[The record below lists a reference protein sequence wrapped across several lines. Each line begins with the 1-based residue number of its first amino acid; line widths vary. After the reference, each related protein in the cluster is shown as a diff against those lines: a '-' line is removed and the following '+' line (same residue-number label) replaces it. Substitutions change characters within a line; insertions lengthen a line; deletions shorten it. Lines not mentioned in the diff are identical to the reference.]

1 MTAHQFQKPVRR
13 VVLRGM
19 DYFNAHLVLEGMDWQ
34 LVDAKY
40 EEAGGRTTVARL
52 IHHFD
57 DNDTLKA
64 VAVEDQTFGLDYVD
78 FYGEDSDVLQT
89 AAEHLEGYTEAELQ
103 RAAAQVQAPDELPA
117 LLLKVGLTALTHN
130 PPWKQAFIER
140 HIRHGIRETRCAAL
154 LAATLAVDPV
164 FLPAMREAAQD
175 EDPEVQT
182 YSAGLLQVLDTG
194 GHPTPGTA
202 GLSGP
207 GQRPSVDQPAADRST
222 ERRQALIQAALTAPV
237 GETATWMS
245 PLANGTPES
254 PQASPW
260 TRPRRRVLVKTEAWS
275 ASLFLRAGGW
285 TVVDWESEEEEGE
298 VLAARYVYVHPGG
311 ADVRAEIVE
320 TLGLTFVDFYGADE
334 GEMDRA
340 TRLLEGAYTE
350 EELRVAA
357 TRATTGAELNEVLLQ
372 LGVTAATSNP
382 AWKRSFIEGHL
393 NFAPALQRKAAM
405 LGATFSMD
413 PVFLPAIERAA
424 EDDSADGD
432 DVDVQHFARA
442 LLEVWATRHPT

>member
-1 MTAHQFQKPVRR
+1 MLKN
-13 VVLRGM
+13 M
-19 DYFNAHLVLEGMDWQ
+19 DYFEAHQSLRYNGWKLDHVE
-34 LVDAKY
+34 Y
-40 EEAGGRTTVARL
+40 PEESDQDTTRM
-52 IHHFD
+52 IHAFR

-64 VAVEDQTFGLDYVD
+64 VAVEDQPLGLDYVD

-103 RAAAQVQAPDELPA
+103 GAAAQVQAPDELPA

-140 HIRHGIRETRCAAL
+140 HIRQGVRETRCAAL

-164 FLPAMREAAQD
+164 FLPAMRDAAQD

-194 GHPTPGTA
+194 GHPAPGTA

-237 GETATWMS
+237 GETVAWMS
-245 PLANGTPES
+245 PLANGTSES

-298 VLAARYVYVHPGG
+298 VLAARYVYVHAGG
-311 ADVRAEIVE
+311 ADVRAEIVG
-320 TLGLTFVDFYGADE
+320 TLGLTFVDFYGDDE

-340 TRLLEGAYTE
+340 TRLLDGVYTE

-372 LGVTAATSNP
+372 LGITAATSNP

-413 PVFLPAIERAA
+413 PVFLPAIEQAA

-442 LLEVWATRHPT
+442 LLDVWATRHPA